1 MDEKEA
7 ILVLTAEAEGNARR
21 SSVGSR
27 DRRCWERTRAAGEV
41 LIEALRK
48 AMAVIRPA
56 MPMGMSATF
65 PDRDG
70 KVYSPEMIEKA
81 REVMEVTGVVE
92 AAPAKSSDDTY
103 GPLHKARPEKFP
115 TRIDEE

>member
-1 MDEKEA
+1 MALHWEAIVMDEKEA

-41 LIEALRK
+41 LIAALRLVP
-48 AMAVIRPA
+48 AVI
-56 MPMGMSATF
+56 
-65 PDRDG
+65 
-70 KVYSPEMIEKA
+70 
-81 REVMEVTGVVE
+81 TGHFE
-92 AAPAKSSDDTY
+92 AARTGEIVGIVEPLPAKASDDTY